1 MVSPSEWGPNAW
13 ELLHGIAERVGNHSN
28 HIMIRDERNELKL
41 TLRHFWALLPCLK
54 CQKHYKEWIQKHNPE
69 IWIQG
74 PFGIDLQDSMREWV
88 YKLHENVNNSRGVV
102 SDLTLEQ
109 VKEKYSTGIHLREK
123 ANHLRSFY
131 QRGLDTRTLKADDW
145 KTGWKHL
152 DLLIRIIN

>member
-54 CQKHYKEWIQKHNPE
+54 CQKHYKEWIQKHNPDP
-69 IWIQG
+69 WIQG
-74 PFGIDLQDSMREWV
+74 PFGIDLQDSMRDWV

-109 VKEKYSTGIHLREK
+109 VKEKYSVTVPLREK

-131 QRGLDTRTLKADDW
+131 QRGLDARTLKADDW
-145 KTGWKHL
+145 KTAWKHL
-152 DLLIRIIN
+152 DLLLRAIG